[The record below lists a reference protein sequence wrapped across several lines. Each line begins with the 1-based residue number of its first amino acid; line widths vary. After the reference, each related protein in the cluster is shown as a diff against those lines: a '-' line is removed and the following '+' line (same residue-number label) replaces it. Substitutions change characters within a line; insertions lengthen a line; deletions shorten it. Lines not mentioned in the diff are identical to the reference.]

1 MTVINKIA
9 AILGLCALGL
19 TGPVIAQESFD
30 KPITINVAGT
40 SGGGLDLVARL
51 LSRHLGRHV
60 PGKPNV
66 IVQNMPGAGGIRA
79 ANYLADSAP
88 RDGSVWAV
96 FAGGPIIEPLI
107 GARNPGYD
115 MSKFNW
121 IGATTKDFGLCV
133 AIGTSGFKTVED
145 ARAREMVVAGTG
157 AGSETDT
164 YPIVLNEVLKTK
176 FKLITGY
183 LGTKE
188 TIMAMENGEAH
199 GRCSFALS
207 AIKITRPEW
216 LRDKK
221 LNILFQLAMEKSPE
235 LPDAPLVFDYL
246 DNEADRQLM
255 ELMVATKA
263 IALPFAAPP
272 GVPSARLETLRRAFD
287 ATVKDPEFLAD
298 AKKMLLDSDPTTG
311 EETQKIIAK
320 LYQTPPDVVER
331 AKKLL
336 TPQ

>member
-1 MTVINKIA
+1 LPLTPRLA
-9 AILGLCALGL
+9 AALAVL
-19 TGPVIAQESFD
+19 VAAAPAMAQETMD

-40 SGGGLDLVARL
+40 SGGGIDLVSRL
-51 LSRHLGRHV
+51 LSRHYGRHV

-66 IVQNMPGAGGIRA
+66 VVQNMPGAGGIRA

-133 AIGTSGFKTVED
+133 AMGTSGFRTVED

-164 YPIVLNEVLKTK
+164 YPVVLNEVLKTK

-216 LRDKK
+216 LRDQK
-221 LNILFQLAMEKSPE
+221 LNLLFQLALEKNPE
-235 LPDAPLVFDYL
+235 LPDVPLVFDYVS
-246 DNEADRQLM
+246 NTPDRQLL
-255 ELMVATKA
+255 ELMVATKS

-272 GVPSARLETLRRAFD
+272 GVPPARLEMLRRAFD
-287 ATVKDPEFLAD
+287 ETFGDPEFLAD
-298 AKKMLLDSDPTTG
+298 AKKMLLDVDPTTG

-320 LYQTPPDVVER
+320 LYQTPPEVVER

-336 TPQ
+336 TPP

>member
-1 MTVINKIA
+1 MSIPRLA
-9 AILGLCALGL
+9 AAAALAALCAAAPALAEE
-19 TGPVIAQESFD
+19 TFD

-40 SGGGLDLVARL
+40 TGGGIDLVSRL
-51 LSRHLGRHV
+51 LSRHYSKHV
-60 PGKPNV
+60 PGKPAV

-88 RDGSVWAV
+88 RDGSAWAI

-133 AIGTSGFKTVED
+133 AFAGTGFRTVED
-145 ARAREMVVAGTG
+145 ARAREMIVAGTG

-164 YPIVLNEVLKTK
+164 YPVVLNEVLKTK

-221 LNILFQLAMEKSPE
+221 IDILFQLALEKSPE
-235 LPDAPLVFDYL
+235 LPDVPLVFDYVT
-246 DNEADRQLM
+246 NTSDRQLL

-263 IALPFAAPP
+263 VALPFAAPP
-272 GVPSARLETLRRAFD
+272 GVPPARLEMLRRGFD
-287 ATVKDPEFLAD
+287 ATFRDPDFLAD
-298 AKKMLLDSDPTTG
+298 AKKMLLDVDPTTG

-331 AKKLL
+331 AKRLL